1 MIDVPRDFTPASI
14 TEETQATFTPLYN
27 YTRLSSTSG
36 KMIFTA
42 DKIYFIIDNPA
53 VPMTVANWCLDIAEI
68 DSYGKQGLGGY
79 KIILADGTKLLFS
92 NVFRKMREG
101 ITAAIEARLK
111 R

>member
-1 MIDVPRDFTPASI
+1 MIDVPRDFDPASI
-14 TEETQATFTPLYN
+14 QDETQATFTPLYN
-27 YTRLSSTSG
+27 FTRLTTASG

-42 DKIYFIIDNPA
+42 DKIYFLIDNPA
-53 VPMTVANWCLDIAEI
+53 VPMNVANWCLDINEI

-79 KIILADGTKLLFS
+79 KIILADGKKLLFS

-101 ITAAIEARLK
+101 ITTAIEARLK

>member
-1 MIDVPRDFTPASI
+1 MIDLPRDFNPASI
-14 TEETQATFTPLYN
+14 NDETQATYTPLYN

-42 DKIYFIIDNPA
+42 DKIYYLIDNPA
-53 VPMTVANWCLDIAEI
+53 IKATVADWCLDIAEI
-68 DSYGKQGLGGY
+68 ASYGKQGLGGY
-79 KIILADGTKLLFS
+79 KIILADGKKLLFS

-101 ITAAIEARLK
+101 ITAAIEARLN